1 MTATALKLGVV
12 ASFRAPKQFAVIAAS
27 LAVACFVSLVEFA
40 FWTGVSSAHLGV
52 IAHVHADLVLL
63 NARRSN
69 LNRWDS
75 FPEGQ
80 LARVKADPSVASVA
94 GVWQEGVRMQAS
106 QAGPY
111 RRIVAIGID
120 ASVPGGGIDLQ
131 PELIARLRAPG
142 TVAFDRGSR
151 DLFGAP
157 REGDEIWVE
166 NMRMRVVGSVAIGPS
181 LVNDGNLI
189 MSSGN
194 LQSFSRGASP
204 LAGLIWLH
212 PGERVEEVA
221 HRLVALVGAEA
232 SVMSRST
239 LLSREQRYL
248 STVAP
253 VGLLFSAGAVAGGV
267 VGLVLSYQVFFGLI
281 LRQRKAV
288 ATLKAMG
295 MAPGHLVAW
304 VLPRAAMAGAS
315 GFLVGWLFAEL
326 VCWAVRRELSMDISL
341 PAAHLLG
348 AAVAAVCICMF
359 AAWLALK
366 RVNSDPAELLY

>member
-12 ASFRAPKQFAVIAAS
+12 ASFRAPKQFAVITAS
-27 LAVACFVSLVEFA
+27 LAVACFVSLVELA
-40 FWTGVSSAHLGV
+40 FWTGVSTAHMGV
-52 IAHVHADLVLL
+52 IAQVQADLVLL
-63 NARRSN
+63 SARRTN

-75 FPEGQ
+75 FPVGN
-80 LARVKADPSVASVA
+80 LARVRADPAVDSVA
-94 GVWQEGVRMQAS
+94 GIWQEGVRMQAS
-106 QAGPY
+106 PADRH
-111 RRIVAIGID
+111 RRILATGID
-120 ASVPGGGIDLQ
+120 ASAAGGGIGLP
-131 PELIARLRAPG
+131 PELIARLRTPG
-142 TVAFDRGSR
+142 AVVFDRGSR
-151 DLFGAP
+151 DIFGSP

-166 NMRMRVVGSVAIGPS
+166 NTRMQVVGSVAIGPS

-194 LQSFSRGASP
+194 LDTFSRGDSP
-204 LAGLIWLH
+204 LVGLVWLR
-212 PGERVEEVA
+212 PGERLEDVA
-221 HRLVALVGAEA
+221 NRLAVSLGPET
-232 SVMSRST
+232 SVMAPST

-253 VGLLFSAGAVAGGV
+253 VGLLFSAGAVAGAV

-295 MAPGHLVAW
+295 MTPGHLVAW
-304 VLPRAAMAGAS
+304 VLPRAAMAGVS
-315 GFLVGWLFAEL
+315 GFLVGWLLAEL

-348 AAVAAVCICMF
+348 AAIAAVCICMF